1 MIEIKNLTKFYG
13 RNAAVKN
20 LSFTVNDNEILGFL
34 GPNGAGKSTTMNI
47 ITGFLPSTSG
57 TVAINGLDIA
67 ENPSEAKKLI
77 GYLPEIPPVYLDM
90 KVKEYLKF
98 AAGIKGV
105 KRSERNQQV
114 ESAMEKLKIKD
125 VEKRLIRNL
134 SKGYRQRVG
143 FAQALLGDPK
153 YLILDEPTVGLDPNQ
168 VIEVR
173 NLIKSLKKD
182 HTIILSSH
190 ILAEIQAVCERVVII
205 SHGEIRAVDS
215 IKNLEDSLGTST
227 VLIMKIEGDKDA
239 VSECIKKVS
248 GVTGIND
255 ISFEE
260 TGIYTYKIEIEKDDV
275 RKNIM
280 TALIKKDFVIDEV
293 KSEKPDLE
301 EVFVKLTAQAP
312 RKKGLKDLLDEMD
325 SNNPYYNDISDS
337 SEKEDE

>member
-57 TVAINGLDIA
+57 TVTINGLDIS
-67 ENPSEAKKLI
+67 ENPSEAKKMI

-98 AAGIKGV
+98 VAGIKGV
-105 KRSERNQQV
+105 KRNERNQQV

-215 IKNLEDSLGTST
+215 IKNLENSLGTST
-227 VLIMKIEGDKDA
+227 VLIMKIEGGKDA
-239 VSECIKKVS
+239 VSECIKKVA
-248 GVTGIND
+248 GVSDIND
-255 ISFEE
+255 ITFEE
-260 TGIYTYKIEIEKDDV
+260 PGIYTYKIEIEKDEV

-312 RKKGLKDLLDEMD
+312 KKKGLKDLLNEMD
-325 SNNPYYNDISDS
+325 SDNPYYSEDF